1 MKVFIHGVPDTPH
14 LWKPLVAA
22 LGLQPSEYFAPALP
36 GFGTPL
42 PKGFSCTIL
51 LKNSAAR
58 ARAFLF
64 DRVQASF
71 SAGCSLFSTVSRG
84 VLEGGRRF
92 RGVSGEFSEVL
103 GGGSEEKFVIGS
115 SGAA

>member
-1 MKVFIHGVPDTPH
+1 MRRRSILVPNLFLEGPWNKVEKMQSLT
-14 LWKPLVAA
+14 
-22 LGLQPSEYFAPALP
+22 SERVVVSVCFRA
-36 GFGTPL
+36 
-42 PKGFSCTIL
+42 IL